1 MDLIEV
7 AQELYGLAPGEF
19 TDARNERA
27 KQLRTTDR
35 GLSAAVGALP
45 KPATAAWVLNMLVRH
60 EAALVDQV
68 VELGVSLRAAQESL
82 AGEEL
87 RELNRQRRRLTAA
100 VSTQARDLARRLGVR
115 VTDAVADQVEES
127 LRAAMTDVSAAAA
140 LRTGLL
146 VKPLSATGLGEL
158 DVTSLVAVPSAV
170 GSASS
175 PTASAGSASSASSAS
190 AASADSA
197 DSSASPSLSVVGG
210 KKAGAARGKAAAREE
225 AAARRRA
232 VKEAEAEAK
241 QAEKDEATARKKLDR
256 ASGRV
261 AELEARSLQLQSELE
276 EVRRRA
282 AELEHALE
290 SVEDELSEV
299 EDDRDSAQH
308 ELTRAEHIHT
318 EAVAALERARST

>member
-27 KQLRTTDR
+27 KQLRAADR

-68 VELGVSLRAAQESL
+68 VELGASLRAAQESL
-82 AGEEL
+82 AGEQL
-87 RELNRQRRRLTAA
+87 RELNRQRRQLTAA
-100 VSTQARDLARRLGVR
+100 VTTQARELARRLGVR
-115 VTDAVADQVEES
+115 VTDAVADQVKES
-127 LRAAMTDVSAAAA
+127 LRAAMTDAAAAVA

-158 DVTSLVAVPSAV
+158 DVSSLVAVPSV
-170 GSASS
+170 PS
-175 PTASAGSASSASSAS
+175 P
-190 AASADSA
+190 ASADTTA
-197 DSSASPSLSVVGG
+197 SSASPSLSVVGG
-210 KKAGAARGKAAAREE
+210 KKAGARGKAARDKAAREKAAE
-225 AAARRRA
+225 KEQEAARRRA
-232 VKEAEAEAK
+232 VKEAEAAAK
-241 QAEKDEATARKKLDR
+241 QAEKDEATARKELDQT
-256 ASGRV
+256 SGRV
-261 AELEARSLQLQSELE
+261 AELEARSLQVQSELE

-308 ELTRAEHIHT
+308 ELTRAEHIHA
-318 EAVAALERARST
+318 EAVAALDRARDRTT

>member
-1 MDLIEV
+1 MDLVEA

-19 TDARNERA
+19 TGARNERA
-27 KQLRTTDR
+27 KQLRSSDR

-68 VELGVSLRAAQESL
+68 VSLGESLRQAQESM

-100 VSTQARDLARRLGVR
+100 VTTQARELARRLGVR

-127 LRAAMTDVSAAAA
+127 LRAAMADPSAASA
-140 LRTGLL
+140 LGTGLL
-146 VKPLSATGLGEL
+146 VKPLSGTGLDSL
-158 DVTSLVAVPSAV
+158 DPASVVAVPSAV
-170 GSASS
+170 G
-175 PTASAGSASSASSAS
+175 ASSAAPSGSPA
-190 AASADSA
+190 
-197 DSSASPSLSVVGG
+197 SSASPSLSVVGE
-210 KKAGAARGKAAAREE
+210 KRGAAKKPSERERAAQ
-225 AAARRRA
+225 RRKA

-308 ELTRAEHIHT
+308 ELTRAEHVHA
-318 EAVAALERARST
+318 EAVAGLDRLRST